1 MDHSYFRNQKKSLL
15 GCKLCNLELQRI
27 DIIVMP
33 KQDEMNSLTKTQ
45 KILQRISSFC
55 RFPDSSL
62 RTSDKI

>member
-33 KQDEMNSLTKTQ
+33 KQDEMNSLTY
-45 KILQRISSFC
+45 
-55 RFPDSSL
+55 
-62 RTSDKI
+62 